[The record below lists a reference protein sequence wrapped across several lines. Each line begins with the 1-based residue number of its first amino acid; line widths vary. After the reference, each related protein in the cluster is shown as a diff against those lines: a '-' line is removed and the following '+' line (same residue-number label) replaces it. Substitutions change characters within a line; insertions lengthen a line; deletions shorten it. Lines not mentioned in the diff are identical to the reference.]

1 MQQPCAGTFPFD
13 ALVMHQRSA
22 GCGPA
27 GRGKAWWLS
36 APLAQVG
43 APTTKSVTVDK
54 QTGIKPGSVGLTFG
68 PNPGVGLR
76 VNGVTDGASA
86 ALTATITP
94 NAHPRDAMW
103 GCLRYS

>member
-1 MQQPCAGTFPFD
+1 MQQPCAGTFPID

-43 APTTKSVTVDK
+43 APMTNSVTVDK
-54 QTGIKPGSVGLTFG
+54 QSGIKPGSVGLEFG